1 MENHFFDEE
10 NYVQSSGGPVDCIY
24 IDDLLS
30 DEEVSATSHDAVVG
44 MHPSENRF
52 DLGVDREEC
61 YIPFLPTVNN
71 SGTICDFSIGPEADA
86 SVHIIGNKNV
96 YCGKLEWMK
105 RIVCQSLDEFE
116 TFCKDTFKSLADHPL
131 VVDLENLFLRKSKGG
146 RSPPPSVIGS
156 KVSCLL
162 VKALEQDVL
171 NKFVYRLEILI
182 NRHYRHCRQR
192 RVIKLVIDRSA
203 GFYQHIA
210 NRLRQKFHF
219 QCDNRVLDQHKLC
232 GPLQRYQT
240 REQLVAAY
248 LCKYET
254 DEFPI
259 LWSECIIAAKR
270 IRNCFGHDD
279 DNPGLYDDLLT
290 NATHYYSRVRI
301 TTTPDLNDTDFPPEE
316 HSAYDAHFRAHFTNL
331 SQRTNSEVKKLDCD
345 SNSSSQSNKTLTG
358 PHSVKVDPNDCF
370 EAGPDHFSEE
380 WVRYSHCTSE
390 EMLEMENVIIEPLP
404 YNCTVAQQV
413 EVMRGTLIAGSGNG
427 NSQRR
432 RRQKKSKTSKVTG
445 QEMVLYK
452 PPRPSVP
459 KREVKY
465 AEPSTSSWSAPSIGA
480 GLGSMAGNAI
490 MPGIGGIVGS
500 ALGNGLGHLFRYV
513 TGHGEYVVRQN
524 SMINKTVVF
533 EDIVVPVT
541 RKEFLG
547 LVSGSVGFVNNVYSV
562 NPGLVTSFPWCSSIA
577 NSFQMWRPRGGRFL
591 FYATA
596 SPLVNG
602 TNTAQGNVV
611 MSMDYDSVDSTFTA
625 LPQAM
630 STLGAITGP
639 PNQSI
644 EMWFEC
650 SQAKLPT
657 TWLYTRSGAPP
668 ANADLRLY
676 DLGTFQFVTDGMAA
690 ANSIG
695 SLWVEYDIEFCK
707 PVSDAQYGGSLLTD
721 HWVGTTPAANHYFGT
736 TSKLAV
742 GSNLGTTI
750 TGVSLSFPPE
760 MSQGQFLF
768 VWVVFGTS
776 GTGVAIPTITGTNCT
791 AQTFWDNDTA
801 TSASNTSTTSTNLLY
816 CAIFSIT
823 ASGASINFTSGSFP
837 TTPLFSDT
845 WVTQVNGNISGLSAP
860 DVVDRAF
867 RDSSDIISRDRYL
880 EYKATRRQS
889 REIADD
895 KFYCG
900 FVKKEN
906 G

>member
-1 MENHFFDEE
+1 M
-10 NYVQSSGGPVDCIY
+10 
-24 IDDLLS
+24 
-30 DEEVSATSHDAVVG
+30 
-44 MHPSENRF
+44 
-52 DLGVDREEC
+52 
-61 YIPFLPTVNN
+61 
-71 SGTICDFSIGPEADA
+71 
-86 SVHIIGNKNV
+86 
-96 YCGKLEWMK
+96 
-105 RIVCQSLDEFE
+105 
-116 TFCKDTFKSLADHPL
+116 
-131 VVDLENLFLRKSKGG
+131 
-146 RSPPPSVIGS
+146 
-156 KVSCLL
+156 
-162 VKALEQDVL
+162 
-171 NKFVYRLEILI
+171 
-182 NRHYRHCRQR
+182 
-192 RVIKLVIDRSA
+192 
-203 GFYQHIA
+203 
-210 NRLRQKFHF
+210 
-219 QCDNRVLDQHKLC
+219 
-232 GPLQRYQT
+232 
-240 REQLVAAY
+240 
-248 LCKYET
+248 
-254 DEFPI
+254 
-259 LWSECIIAAKR
+259 
-270 IRNCFGHDD
+270 
-279 DNPGLYDDLLT
+279 
-290 NATHYYSRVRI
+290 
-301 TTTPDLNDTDFPPEE
+301 
-316 HSAYDAHFRAHFTNL
+316 
-331 SQRTNSEVKKLDCD
+331 
-345 SNSSSQSNKTLTG
+345 
-358 PHSVKVDPNDCF
+358 
-370 EAGPDHFSEE
+370 
-380 WVRYSHCTSE
+380 
-390 EMLEMENVIIEPLP
+390 
-404 YNCTVAQQV
+404 
-413 EVMRGTLIAGSGNG
+413 
-427 NSQRR
+427 
-432 RRQKKSKTSKVTG
+432 
-445 QEMVLYK
+445 
-452 PPRPSVP
+452 
-459 KREVKY
+459 
-465 AEPSTSSWSAPSIGA
+465 SSWSAPNIGA

-500 ALGNGLGHLFRYV
+500 ALGSGLGHLFRYV

-547 LVSGSVGFVNNVYSV
+547 LVSGSVGFVNNVFSV
-562 NPGLVTSFPWCSSIA
+562 NPGLVTTFPWCSSIA

-695 SLWVEYDIEFCK
+695 SLWVEYDFEFCK
-707 PVSDAQYGGSLLTD
+707 PVSDAQFGGSLLTD
-721 HWVGTTPAANHYFGT
+721 HWIGTTPAVNHYFGT
-736 TSKLAV
+736 TAKLAV

-750 TGVSLSFPPE
+750 TGVSLAFPIE

-776 GTGVAIPTITGTNCT
+776 GAGVAIPTITGTNCT
-791 AQTFWDNDTA
+791 LQTFWDNDTA

-823 ASGASINFTSGSFP
+823 ASSASINFTSGTLP

-845 WVTQVNGNISGLSAP
+845 WVTQVNGNISGLSVP
-860 DVVDRAF
+860 DLVDRAF